1 LVSFPFL
8 RLIGKEMPTPK
19 GAERFVQEF
28 DAGESVFHEGDPGRE
43 MFVVLSGGVE
53 IYRQTEGDRTHTL
66 AALGQGEMFG
76 EMALVSEGRRFAS
89 ARALASGTRLVRVD
103 QARFVYLVS
112 QQPAF
117 ALSVIRMMA
126 ERLAKAGHTN
136 TALAEGV

>member
-1 LVSFPFL
+1 
-8 RLIGKEMPTPK
+8 
-19 GAERFVQEF
+19 
-28 DAGESVFHEGDPGRE
+28 
-43 MFVVLSGGVE
+43 
-53 IYRQTEGDRTHTL
+53 
-66 AALGQGEMFG
+66 
-76 EMALVSEGRRFAS
+76 MALVSEGRRFAS